1 MLSEARNTTASKK
14 VALDAFKVFL
24 QVTGRASL
32 EQLLLNREESCSLS
46 LFADYAEHLYA
57 YKQPRN
63 QQNYQPKVQ
72 LQYLSTIKEHI
83 RIKWPDHPLWVNVN
97 KDDPHNWYTKLRA
110 KLEDNSNRRCIQQGV
125 AIVEKSI
132 PIGREILRRVCI
144 ELMKKNSLSGYT
156 ERFVLCLT
164 LSAVGRAGTNHI

>member
-1 MLSEARNTTASKK
+1 M
-14 VALDAFKVFL
+14 V
-24 QVTGRASL
+24 
-32 EQLLLNREESCSLS
+32 EQ
-46 LFADYAEHLYA
+46 
-57 YKQPRN
+57 
-63 QQNYQPKVQ
+63 
-72 LQYLSTIKEHI
+72 
-83 RIKWPDHPLWVNVN
+83 WVNVN

-132 PIGREILRRVCI
+132 SVGREILRRVCL

-156 ERFVLCLT
+156 ERFVFRLT

>member
-1 MLSEARNTTASKK
+1 

-24 QVTGRASL
+24 QVTGGVSL
-32 EQLLLNREESCSLS
+32 DQLLLNREESCFLS
-46 LFADYAEHLYA
+46 LFTDYSEHLYA

-63 QQNYQPKVQ
+63 QQNYQPKDQ
-72 LQYLSTIKEHI
+72 LQYLSTIKEYI
-83 RIKWPDHPLWVNVN
+83 RIKRPDHPIWINVN

-110 KLEDNSNRRCIQQGV
+110 KLEDNSNRRYIQQGV

-156 ERFVLCLT
+156 ERFILC
-164 LSAVGRAGTNHI
+164 R